1 MALARITHA
10 GACLPALSA
19 AHLQRAGFGP
29 IPTYQK
35 VVRKGVSVS
44 DTAEK
49 LVEEARQLIV
59 NAGYHGFSYA
69 DLSKRFGI
77 RKASI
82 HHHFPAKVDLAVAVV
97 EQARRAI
104 QAQIAALE
112 SGTPVAIEQLAAY
125 TGYWERC
132 ILDRTAPFCIAGVLA
147 AELPSLPPELGVAV
161 RGHFS
166 DLNKWLEHVLMLGVK
181 QGSMSL
187 QNTPAIE
194 AQNFLAAVYGAML
207 AARAF
212 DDPGKFSA
220 IVEALVHRI
229 RVKSHPGA
237 RPKGSRDGNNALG
250 KARKRAK
257 GQ

>member
-1 MALARITHA
+1 
-10 GACLPALSA
+10 
-19 AHLQRAGFGP
+19 
-29 IPTYQK
+29 
-35 VVRKGVSVS
+35 VS

-69 DLSKRFGI
+69 DLSERFGI

-82 HHHFPAKVDLAVAVV
+82 HHHFPAKVDLVVAVV

-104 QAQIAALE
+104 QAQIAAVE
-112 SGTPVAIEQLAAY
+112 TGTPVAMEQLAAY

-132 ILDRTAPFCIAGVLA
+132 ILDQTAPFCIAGVLA
-147 AELPSLPPELGVAV
+147 AELPGLPREVGAAV
-161 RGHFS
+161 RGHFN
-166 DLNKWLEHVLMLGVK
+166 DLSRWLEHVLTLGVK
-181 QGSMSL
+181 QGSMRL
-187 QNTPAIE
+187 ENTPAIE

-207 AARAF
+207 SARAF

-220 IVEALVHRI
+220 IVEAFVRRI
-229 RVKSHPGA
+229 RVEPRPRA
-237 RPKGSRDGNNALG
+237 RAKGSRDANNAPA

-257 GQ
+257 QA